1 MMIHIVRR
9 GRFGT
14 AHFGAVS
21 YPIRFAPA
29 TRMRVGWGFAAAP
42 AFVFREE

>member
-1 MMIHIVRR
+1 MMIQIVRR

-14 AHFGAVS
+14 ARSGAVS

-29 TRMRVGWGFAAAP
+29 TRMRVGWGLAAAP
-42 AFVFREE
+42 AFFFLEE